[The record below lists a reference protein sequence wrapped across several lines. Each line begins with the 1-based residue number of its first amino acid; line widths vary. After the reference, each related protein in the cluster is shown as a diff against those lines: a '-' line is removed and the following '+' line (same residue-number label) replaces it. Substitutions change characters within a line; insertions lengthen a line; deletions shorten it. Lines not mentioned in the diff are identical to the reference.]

1 MSRRA
6 PMTAATANAGASRG
20 TPDERSS
27 SLSDGRS
34 RSGAGTR
41 KSRRIV
47 ASVDDP
53 RKGSRRLLLGSGDV
67 DRRPAVA
74 IAATVEELLVDGVHL
89 LDVAFGA
96 EAFHHPLPAHDAELT
111 GTLPIGEHLE
121 DAVTQRRR

>member
-41 KSRRIV
+41 KSRRIL

-53 RKGSRRLLLGSGDV
+53 RKGSRRLILGSGGV
-67 DRRPAVA
+67 DRRPAGA
-74 IAATVEELLVDGVHL
+74 IAATLGGLLVDGRPL
-89 LDVAFGA
+89 LDVAVGA
-96 EAFHHPLPAHDAELT
+96 GAFHHPLPAPHARLT
-111 GTLPIGEHLE
+111 GPPPT
-121 DAVTQRRR
+121 RRA